1 MVLTV
6 AQRLEQFRIR
16 KEDKEISLNDFI
28 ASQNERA
35 ESAEHRNQQWKL
47 KRIGEIQKEM
57 ADDIQKFPNER
68 ESIEKRKKASISH
81 VESIVRRESLKIK
94 VQYSKKDNYIRNCK
108 LDIELL
114 EVQIDYLENK
124 LRAEEGQQSEE
135 E

>member
-6 AQRLEQFRIR
+6 AQRLEQLRIR

-28 ASQNERA
+28 ASQKERA
-35 ESAEHRNQQWKL
+35 ESAELRNQEWKL
-47 KRIGEIQKEM
+47 RRIGEIEKDAANDLRQY
-57 ADDIQKFPNER
+57 PNAK

-81 VESIVRRESLKIK
+81 VERLVKRDSLKIK
-94 VQYSKKDNYIRNCK
+94 VQYSKKDNYIRNCR

-124 LRAEEGQQSEE
+124 LRAEEDQQSEE